1 MPNNLCSNITCPL
14 YENMPTW
21 CYKGKG
27 YSTTHTDYY
36 GVTSEQEDKWTPET
50 PCCNSKGCTN
60 GNPNIQ
66 SATHPSTQ
74 THPNVQY
81 LPPRSQQNIQSAT
94 HPSTQTHPNVQYL
107 PTRSQQNIQ
116 YASPPSLSNIY
127 GEEENISNVTPED
140 QAILNSYN
148 MIYIGCLNPNFTRTE
163 QQFFPLHPKSKA
175 GQISLSNA
183 INTMKGLN
191 STNNNMY
198 DILIYNPSSKIG
210 YAGEIDTSLLKEDMN
225 DFSNIRTPTS
235 DHFSSIFL
243 TKTAQCTKN
252 SYQIYV
258 RSSDQGNWHKLIND
272 LLNKKINSVSNN
284 KNSATTEYQNLL
296 CQKKVN
302 NNPNLSLSDCM
313 NAQQEDQ
320 MYNQMQNQPYN
331 QQNNQEQIKEQLNS
345 YKTAEV
351 SNLNAIHTL
360 KQMDINENQLL
371 EKNYENINGIN
382 EKILTTTER
391 INTLKSRYSFNTKV
405 IKHLK
410 TALLII
416 FILTLFAMGFYGIR
430 DNYTTKSKSK

>member
-1 MPNNLCSNITCPL
+1 MPVN
-14 YENMPTW
+14 
-21 CYKGKG
+21 K
-27 YSTTHTDYY
+27 
-36 GVTSEQEDKWTPET
+36 
-50 PCCNSKGCTN
+50 N
-60 GNPNIQ
+60 G
-66 SATHPSTQ
+66 PS
-74 THPNVQY
+74 Y
-81 LPPRSQQNIQSAT
+81 F
-94 HPSTQTHPNVQYL
+94 
-107 PTRSQQNIQ
+107 
-116 YASPPSLSNIY
+116 SPPPPPQLSNIY
-127 GEEENISNVTPED
+127 SEEENISNITPEE
-140 QAILNSYN
+140 QSILNSYN
-148 MIYIGCLNPNFTRTE
+148 LISVGCLNPNFTRTE
-163 QQFFPLHPKSKA
+163 QKFFPLHPKSK
-175 GQISLSNA
+175 QISLSNA

-243 TKTAQCTKN
+243 NKGQCTNN
-252 SYQIYV
+252 SYHIYV
-258 RSSDQGNWHKLIND
+258 RSSDQGKWQQLIND

-284 KNSATTEYQNLL
+284 KNSAATEYKKLL
-296 CQKKVN
+296 CYQKVN
-302 NNPNLSLSDCM
+302 NSKTSSLSFSDCM
-313 NAQQEDQ
+313 NAQEED
-320 MYNQMQNQPYN
+320 QMQNQPYN
-331 QQNNQEQIKEQLNS
+331 QQNNEEQIKEQLNS

-391 INTLKSRYSFNTKV
+391 INALKSRYSFNTKV